1 MAFLAFLLAVGSLI
15 LAFRNQTAA
24 RELRRQQLQLQRENA
39 KLNDKLARILAGQ
52 EPVPLMPAA
61 PTPAPTPA
69 QPLATPARPPV
80 PRPAEPEPPAARI
93 EQPMP
98 APLLQVDKPA
108 APPAPPARF
117 PAPPQPRSAFDWE
130 SLVGVKLFSWI
141 AGIAL
146 VFAAIFFLRYS
157 VEHGWLSPPIRMAI
171 GLVTGISLL
180 VLCEFK
186 AARRYSVTANAL
198 DGAGIAI
205 LYATFFAANSAW
217 GLLGVLPAF
226 GMMALV
232 TVVAVLLSL
241 LHNSVFVA
249 LLGLVGGFATP
260 ALLATGEDR
269 PIGLFTYLL
278 MLNAGLAWVAYQ
290 KRWPHLTVLSTVFTT
305 LYQWGWAIQFL
316 KPGVMPL
323 ALTIFSIF
331 PLLAQITLTLGE
343 KERDPDR
350 HSSLFRHTSAISM
363 ALPLLFYAY
372 IAAHPSYGSR
382 YWLLFG
388 FLFLLDAGL
397 AWIAMK
403 RGPEALHL
411 AGGAGTIVSLLAWL
425 QSSYSSAA
433 WPATLAVVSVFV
445 LFYLAIAY
453 WSRFNEVGT
462 YGALVAPLLMIAF
475 PILAGIE
482 PAASNP
488 SALFAVLF
496 VLAGGVAAYSLSRRH
511 PAVHVVAGL
520 FVMATEVVWSIRHL
534 QTGNLFSALLI
545 YAIFASLYLCVSI
558 LQSAWKSE
566 GEGPAAGITT
576 HLSSTLAWSGHGLL
590 LFVVLDGALTLP
602 AWPFLITLGFLN
614 LTMAFA
620 ALYTQRVELHLG
632 ALVASQLLLVIWQ
645 SGFQP
650 APWPAVGA
658 VSAVLVAA
666 IGVIVFLIG
675 SRRGMTTPEMTGSIL
690 ALSCAIPSFIG
701 MIVLAVSASVAESP
715 SVLLLTASLATLL
728 GFILLVDKVTGW
740 HVLAPASVVA
750 SALVVLVWSTRHF
763 VPENW
768 SHELLFAT
776 AIHLIYLV
784 FPLLLKSDLKKSI
797 EPHLAAVLSSAVFF
811 LFARHSLSAGGF
823 ENIIGLLPVAQAGLM
838 GILLWKLLKLEPPE
852 ERALGRLAMVAGAV
866 LAFVTV
872 AIPLQLE
879 KEWITIGWALLAA
892 ALAWLGLRIPHRG
905 LVVWTAGLLVAVFVR
920 LVLNPAVL
928 TYHPRS
934 SIPVFNWYLYT
945 YLVAAAAF
953 FMAARLLRG
962 RDELMQGVPGISA
975 LATAGGA
982 VLLFLLLNIEI
993 ADYYSVG
1000 PSLTFNFGAGLAQD
1014 LTYTIGWGLFA
1025 FALLIA
1031 DIAWANKAGRIA
1043 SILLLSGTVLKCFLY
1058 DLLRLGGLYRVGS
1071 FVGLAVCLTLVAVL
1085 LQKFVLQ
1092 TTKPPV
1098 EQ

>member
-1 MAFLAFLLAVGSLI
+1 MAFLAFLLAVGALI
-15 LAFRNQTAA
+15 LAFRNQAA
-24 RELRRQQLQLQRENA
+24 VQELKRLQFLLQRENA
-39 KLNDKLARILAGQ
+39 RLNDRLNKILAGQ
-52 EPVPLMPAA
+52 EP
-61 PTPAPTPA
+61 
-69 QPLATPARPPV
+69 
-80 PRPAEPEPPAARI
+80 
-93 EQPMP
+93 
-98 APLLQVDKPA
+98 
-108 APPAPPARF
+108 APPAPPEPIQPPTPARTEAARRPEPILPPTPARAETPVRPEQAPILKVDK
-117 PAPPQPRSAFDWE
+117 PAPPSPSLPAVLPPKPAFDWE

-157 VEHGWLSPPIRMAI
+157 VEHGWLGPPIQMAI

-180 VLCEFK
+180 VVCEWK
-186 AARRYSVTANAL
+186 VARRYSVTVDAL

-205 LYATFFAANSAW
+205 LFATFFAANSRW
-217 GLLGVLPAF
+217 ELLGVLPTF

-260 ALLATGEDR
+260 ALLSTGEDR
-269 PIGLFTYLL
+269 PIGLFAYLL
-278 MLNAGLAWVAYQ
+278 MLNAGLAWVAYH

-305 LYQWGWAIQFL
+305 LYQWGWAMRFL
-316 KPGVMPL
+316 QPGALPL
-323 ALTIFSIF
+323 ALTIFSVF

-343 KERDPDR
+343 KGRDPDR

-363 ALPLLFYAY
+363 ALPLLFYVS

-382 YWLLFG
+382 YWVLFG

-397 AWIAMK
+397 ALIATK

-411 AGGAGTIVSLLAWL
+411 AGGAGTVVSLLAWL
-425 QSSYSSAA
+425 LSSYSSAA
-433 WPATLAVVSVFV
+433 WPGVLAVVSIFV
-445 LFYLAIAY
+445 ALYLATAC
-453 WSRFNEVGT
+453 WSRFKDVGT
-462 YGALVAPLLMIAF
+462 YGVLAAPLLMIAF
-475 PILAGIE
+475 PVLAGIE
-482 PAASNP
+482 PATSAP
-488 SALFAVLF
+488 GALFAVLF
-496 VLAGGVAAYSLSRRH
+496 VLAGAVATYSVRRLN
-511 PAVHVVAGL
+511 PAVHLLAAV
-520 FVMATEVVWSIRHL
+520 FVLATEVVWSANHL
-534 QTGNLFSALLI
+534 RAENLPSGLMI
-545 YAIFASLYLCVSI
+545 YAIFGVFYLGVPI
-558 LQSAWKSE
+558 LQKEWKTESEVRSSDLKTRLSAF
-566 GEGPAAGITT
+566 
-576 HLSSTLAWSGHGLL
+576 LALSGHALL
-590 LFVVLDGALTLP
+590 LFVVLDSALSVRV
-602 AWPFLITLGFLN
+602 WPFLITLGFLN
-614 LTMAFA
+614 LAIAFA
-620 ALYTQRVELHLG
+620 TLYTRTGGLLLV
-632 ALVASQLLLVIWQ
+632 ALVASQLLLAIGQ
-645 SGFQP
+645 GS
-650 APWPAVGA
+650 APDAWPAAGT

-666 IGVIVFLIG
+666 IGAIRFLIG
-675 SRRGMTTPEMTGSIL
+675 NRRGLTARETDGAGL
-690 ALSCAIPSFIG
+690 ALACAIPAFLG
-701 MIVLAVSASVAESP
+701 MLVLAVSAWVAESP
-715 SVLLLTASLATLL
+715 SVLLLTASLAILL
-728 GFILLVDKVTGW
+728 GLILIVDKVTRW
-740 HVLAPASVVA
+740 HVLAPLSVMA

-768 SHELLFAT
+768 SHQVLFAG
-776 AIHLIYLV
+776 AIHLLYLL

-823 ENIIGLLPVAQAGLM
+823 ESIIGILPVAQAGLM
-838 GILLWKLLKLEPPE
+838 GLLLWKLLKLEPPE

-905 LVVWTAGLLVAVFVR
+905 LLVWTAGLLVAVFVR
-920 LVLNPAVL
+920 LVLNRAVL

-934 SIPVFNWYLYT
+934 SIPVLNWYLYT
-945 YLVAAAAF
+945 YLVSAAAF
-953 FMAARLLRG
+953 FLTARLLRG
-962 RDELMQGVPGISA
+962 RDKLKEGIPGISA
-975 LATAGGA
+975 LASAGGV

-1000 PSLTFNFGAGLAQD
+1000 PSLTFNFGASLPQD

-1031 DIAWANKAGRIA
+1031 GIAWSNKPGRLA
-1043 SILLLSGTVLKCFLY
+1043 SILLLSGTVVKCFLY

-1092 TTKPPV
+1092 STNPRPK
-1098 EQ
+1098 E